1 MQHMAIPNIIIGSH
15 PAARFLAG
23 CSLLIAAIICHS
35 LWLSFSYLI
44 LSVCLIFLIE
54 GGWLTI
60 IRMLKLLRWFIIPI
74 ILLHA
79 LLSPGELIMPGVPV
93 PVTWEG
99 VNQGFWLSL
108 HLSTIFAAAL
118 LLSRVLKRSE
128 WMRGVLHLPFV
139 SKKIIVFQM
148 MMVAMK
154 TNITEQ
160 LRHLKCQWKLRSDW
174 RMAAVFLL
182 AAFRMA
188 LAAGR
193 EQARMLWL
201 RWPAT
206 GNGMHLDMA
215 VCEQDISHSWMLNLV
230 WLCAGFAVITVAW
243 L

>member
-1 MQHMAIPNIIIGSH
+1 MQHITIPNIITGSH

-23 CSLLIAAIICHS
+23 GSLLFAAILCHS
-35 LWLSFSYLI
+35 LLLSVSYLM

-60 IRMLKLLRWFIIPI
+60 IRLLGLLRWFIIPI

-99 VNQGFWLSL
+99 VNQGIWLSL

-118 LLSRVLKRSE
+118 LFSRLLLRSE
-128 WMRGVLHLPFV
+128 WMRGILLLPFAG
-139 SKKIIVFQM
+139 KKTIVFQM
-148 MMVAMK
+148 MMGVMK
-154 TNITEQ
+154 INITEE
-160 LRHLKCQWKLRSDW
+160 LRHLKWQWKLRSDW

-188 LAAGR
+188 LTAGR
-193 EQARMLWL
+193 EQARML
-201 RWPAT
+201 
-206 GNGMHLDMA
+206 
-215 VCEQDISHSWMLNLV
+215 
-230 WLCAGFAVITVAW
+230 
-243 L
+243 